1 MVNFT
6 EDLFVGWS
14 KPQVLLT
21 RYLKI
26 VLKKM
31 KILEYLGLDT
41 LSPSLILMEKV
52 RLFIL
57 ISLFSFV
64 INNDLVFRCC

>member
-1 MVNFT
+1 MEQASGVADQVFENCFKENENIGIFRAGHTFAFT
-6 EDLFVGWS
+6 NPL
-14 KPQVLLT
+14 
-21 RYLKI
+21 
-26 VLKKM
+26 
-31 KILEYLGLDT
+31 
-41 LSPSLILMEKV
+41 EKV